1 MRNKVKSILILFLFV
16 LSCCALFWLTGSRT
30 PWTVFQDAGGKDGV
44 SVFLGDI
51 PVENYDR
58 MGFTRAQILY
68 VGAEDGWLVGTDKG
82 ELFLFDMKGKQ
93 LWKRSLGIGKLVSL
107 ALTGDGKLAYVGES
121 SAEGNLYAVNVHTG
135 DIEWKYKAADFIGA
149 DPQNR
154 SQPAPV
160 HIAVD
165 KAGNA
170 FVNMYRFVMHKDGRR
185 GYNGRMIALDPRG
198 NFLWKFPKD
207 ETIDSWIN
215 WCDVSDRTGRVVI
228 ATSAYDF
235 HPDMKYKKTLYIVDK
250 KDGTLLHDTFVD
262 PVQPF
267 HNTVLRGSPTF
278 SADGEYLA
286 GTGSDGRG
294 FLFDKNG
301 KLVWWRFLS
310 KPAKVDG
317 SWINASG
324 RDGYIR
330 PEGVIFSTINTF
342 NRENWQLP
350 TPVEHP
356 SNNSLFVFKPDGTF
370 RYQYRALGTF
380 ENIDFA
386 SEKLAA
392 CSVGRN
398 VRTHNYNAHGALLLN
413 LETGKKERFFH
424 TEGPCQAVAISTDGK
439 RMAGVEAPA
448 MTPEG
453 KLIGS
458 YRLHIW
464 DMRTGS

>member
-1 MRNKVKSILILFLFV
+1 M
-16 LSCCALFWLTGSRT
+16 
-30 PWTVFQDAGGKDGV
+30 
-44 SVFLGDI
+44 
-51 PVENYDR
+51 
-58 MGFTRAQILY
+58 
-68 VGAEDGWLVGTDKG
+68 
-82 ELFLFDMKGKQ
+82 
-93 LWKRSLGIGKLVSL
+93 
-107 ALTGDGKLAYVGES
+107 TGDGKLAYVGEH
-121 SAEGNLYAVNVHTG
+121 SADGNLYAVNVHTG
-135 DIEWKYKAADFIGA
+135 DIEWKHKAADYIGV
-149 DPQNR
+149 DSQNR
-154 SQPAPV
+154 SLPAPV

-170 FVNMYRFVMHKDGRR
+170 FVNMYRFVMNKDGRR
-185 GYNGRMIALDPRG
+185 GYNGRMIALDPQG
-198 NFLWKFPKD
+198 KFLWKFPKD

-215 WCDVSDRTGRVVI
+215 WCDVSDGTGRVVI

-235 HPDMKYKKTLYIVDK
+235 HPDMKYKKTLYIIDK
-250 KDGTLLHDTFVD
+250 HDGSVLNETFVN
-262 PVQPF
+262 PVKPF
-267 HNTVLRGSPTF
+267 NNTVLRGSPTF

-301 KLVWWRFLS
+301 KIVWWRFLS

-356 SNNSLFVFKPDGTF
+356 SNNSLFVFKLDGTY
-370 RYQYRALGTF
+370 RYQYRALGTI

-398 VRTHNYNAHGALLLN
+398 VRTHDYSAHGALLLN
-413 LETGKKERFFH
+413 LENGKKERFFH
-424 TEGPCQAVAISTDGK
+424 TEGPCQAAAISHDGK
-439 RMAGVEAPA
+439 KMAGVEAPA

-464 DMRTGS
+464 DLRTGS

>member
-1 MRNKVKSILILFLFV
+1 MGKKIKSLLILFLFA

-30 PWTVFQDAGGKDGV
+30 PWTVFQSVRGKDGV

-51 PVENYDR
+51 PAENYDR

-68 VGAEDGWLVGTDKG
+68 VGAEDAWLVGTDKG
-82 ELFLFDMKGKQ
+82 ELFLFDMTGKQ
-93 LWKRSLGIGKLVSL
+93 L
-107 ALTGDGKLAYVGES
+107 GEH
-121 SAEGNLYAVNVHTG
+121 SADGNLYAVNVHTG
-135 DIEWKYKAADFIGA
+135 DIEWKHKAADYIGV
-149 DPQNR
+149 DSQNR
-154 SQPAPV
+154 SLPAPV

-170 FVNMYRFVMHKDGRR
+170 FVNMYRFGMNKDGRR
-185 GYNGRMIALDPRG
+185 GYNGRMIALDPQG
-198 NFLWKFPKD
+198 KFLWKFPKD

-215 WCDVSDRTGRVVI
+215 WCDVSDGTGRVVI

-235 HPDMKYKKTLYIVDK
+235 HPDMKYKKTLYIIDK
-250 KDGTLLHDTFVD
+250 HDGSVLNETFVD
-262 PVQPF
+262 PVKPF
-267 HNTVLRGSPTF
+267 NNTVLRGSPTF

-301 KLVWWRFLS
+301 NVVWWRFLS

-356 SNNSLFVFKPDGTF
+356 SNNSLFVFKLDGTY
-370 RYQYRALGTF
+370 RYQYRALGTI

-398 VRTHNYNAHGALLLN
+398 VRTHDYSAHGALLLN
-413 LETGKKERFFH
+413 LENGKKERFFH
-424 TEGPCQAVAISTDGK
+424 TEGPCQAAAISHDGK
-439 RMAGVEAPA
+439 KMAGVEAPA

-464 DMRTGS
+464 DLRTGS

>member
-1 MRNKVKSILILFLFV
+1 MTKKIKSILILFLFA

-30 PWTVFQDAGGKDGV
+30 PWTVFQSTGGKDGV

-51 PVENYDR
+51 PAENYDR

-68 VGAEDGWLVGTDKG
+68 VAAEDAWLVGTDKG
-82 ELFLFDMKGKQ
+82 ELFLFDMKGRQ

-107 ALTGDGKLAYVGES
+107 AVTRDGRLAYVGEN
-121 SAEGNLYAVNVHTG
+121 SADGNLYAVNVHTG

-149 DPQNR
+149 DTQNR
-154 SQPAPV
+154 SLPAPV

-185 GYNGRMIALDPRG
+185 GYTARMIAIDPRG
-198 NFLWKFPKD
+198 KFLWKFPKD
-207 ETIDSWIN
+207 EAIDSWIN
-215 WCDVSDRTGRVVI
+215 WCDVSDRSGRVVI

-235 HPDMKYKKTLYIVDK
+235 HPDMKYKKTLYILNK
-250 KDGTLLHDTFVD
+250 NDGSVLNETFVD
-262 PVQPF
+262 PVKPF

-301 KLVWWRFLS
+301 EVVWWRFLS
-310 KPAKVDG
+310 KPTKVDG

-330 PEGVIFSTINTF
+330 PEGAIFSTINTF

-356 SNNSLFVFKPDGTF
+356 SNNSLFVFKLDGTY
-370 RYQYRALGTF
+370 RYQYRAPGTI

-398 VRTHNYNAHGALLLN
+398 VRTHDYSAHGALLLN
-413 LETGKKERFFH
+413 LESGKKERFFH
-424 TEGPCQAVAISTDGK
+424 TEGPCQAVAISRDGK
-439 RMAGVEAPA
+439 WMAGVEAPA

>member
-1 MRNKVKSILILFLFV
+1 MGKKIKSLLILFLFA

-30 PWTVFQDAGGKDGV
+30 PWTVFQ
-44 SVFLGDI
+44 SI
-51 PVENYDR
+51 R
-58 MGFTRAQILY
+58 GFTRAQILY
-68 VGAEDGWLVGTDKG
+68 VGAEDAWLVGTDKG
-82 ELFLFDMKGKQ
+82 ELFLFDMTGKQ

-107 ALTGDGKLAYVGES
+107 AVTGDGKLAYVGEH
-121 SAEGNLYAVNVHTG
+121 SADGNLYAVNVHTG
-135 DIEWKYKAADFIGA
+135 DIEWKHKAADYIGV
-149 DPQNR
+149 DSQNR
-154 SQPAPV
+154 SLPAPV

-170 FVNMYRFVMHKDGRR
+170 FVNMYRFVMNKDGRR
-185 GYNGRMIALDPRG
+185 GYNGRMIALDPQG
-198 NFLWKFPKD
+198 KFLWKFPKD

-215 WCDVSDRTGRVVI
+215 WCDVSDGTERVVI

-235 HPDMKYKKTLYIVDK
+235 HPDMKYKKTLYIIDK
-250 KDGTLLHDTFVD
+250 HDGSVLNETFVD
-262 PVQPF
+262 PVKPF
-267 HNTVLRGSPTF
+267 NNTVLRGSPTF

-301 KLVWWRFLS
+301 KIVWWRFLS

-356 SNNSLFVFKPDGTF
+356 SNNSLFVFKLDGTY
-370 RYQYRALGTF
+370 RYQYRALGTI

-398 VRTHNYNAHGALLLN
+398 VRTHDYSAHGALLLN
-413 LETGKKERFFH
+413 LENGKKERFFH
-424 TEGPCQAVAISTDGK
+424 TEGPCQAAAISHDGK
-439 RMAGVEAPA
+439 KMAGVEAPA

-464 DMRTGS
+464 DLRTGS